1 MYSPSLSSSTHRQSD
16 LLLILNEE
24 DRHVMP
30 ETMTDM
36 KREGDVHF
44 LHTAK
49 NSKLVEIEPQLAFMR
64 SIKKRHHYAKH
75 HLQETGL

>member
-1 MYSPSLSSSTHRQSD
+1 MYSPSLSSSTHGQSD
-16 LLLILNEE
+16 LLFILNEE

-49 NSKLVEIEPQLAFMR
+49 IQSL
-64 SIKKRHHYAKH
+64 
-75 HLQETGL
+75 